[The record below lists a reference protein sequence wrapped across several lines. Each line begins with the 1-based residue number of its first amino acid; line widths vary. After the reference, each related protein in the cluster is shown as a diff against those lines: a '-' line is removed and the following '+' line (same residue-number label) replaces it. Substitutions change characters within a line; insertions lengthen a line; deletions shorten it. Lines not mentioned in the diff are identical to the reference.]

1 MIPARLLTLALA
13 CAALP
18 ALAGDWTANLRYRH
32 ERVDDAAFAR
42 DAEADTLRLRLGWS
56 HAFAHGLSAG
66 AELDAVAGL
75 GDRYNSGANGRSAY
89 PSVPDARAFELNQAW
104 LRWRGD
110 KGGAVLGRQRLLF
123 DNQRFIGNSG
133 WRQNEQTFDAVALDF
148 AAHEGVVLR
157 YAWLGRVHR
166 VAGDNA
172 RDPLARERRLDAHLA
187 NAAWT
192 GAAGTLVGYGYWLDD
207 RDVATAS
214 TRTLGLRWTGQRPLG
229 AASVAWSLEAANQA
243 DHAGN
248 PRDTDENYFLVEP
261 ALTARGLTW
270 KLGWEQLGGSGL
282 TAFQTPLASLHAFN
296 GWADK
301 FSVTPADGLDDRYAA
316 VSGKLGRGRLQ
327 DKLAWTVAW
336 HDFDADR
343 GGADY
348 GREWDASL
356 AFPLPHGLS
365 GLVKF
370 ADYRSHGYARDT
382 RKLWLQLEWN
392 H

>member
-1 MIPARLLTLALA
+1 MITARLLTLALA

-18 ALAGDWTANLRYRH
+18 AAAGDWTTQLRYRH
-32 ERVDDAAFAR
+32 ERVDDDAFAR
-42 DAEADTLRLRLGWS
+42 TADADTLRLRLGWS
-56 HAFAHGLSAG
+56 HAFAHGFSAG
-66 AELDAVAGL
+66 VELDAVAEL
-75 GDRYNSGANGRSAY
+75 GHRFNSGANGRTAY
-89 PSVPDARAFELNQAW
+89 PAVPDARAFELNQAW

-110 KGGAVLGRQRLLF
+110 QGGVVLGRQRLQF

-133 WRQNEQTFDAVALDF
+133 WRQNEQTFDALALDYTVRD
-148 AAHEGVVLR
+148 GVVLR

-166 VAGDNA
+166 VAGDHA

-192 GAAGTLVGYGYWLDD
+192 GAAGTLAGYGYWLDD

-229 AASVAWSLEAANQA
+229 AASFGWSLEAANQQ

-248 PRDTDENYFLVEP
+248 PRATDEAYFLVEP

-270 KLGWEQLGGSGL
+270 KLGWEQLGGNGVS
-282 TAFQTPLASLHAFN
+282 AFQTPLATLHAFN

-301 FSVTPADGLDDRYAA
+301 FGTTPVNGLDDRYAS
-316 VSGKLGRGRLQ
+316 VSGKAGTGRLQ

-336 HDFDADR
+336 HDFDAAR
-343 GGADY
+343 GSAAY

-356 AFPLPHGLS
+356 AFPLPRGLA

-370 ADYRSHGYARDT
+370 ADYRSDGFARDT
-382 RKLWLQLEWN
+382 RKLWLQLEWS